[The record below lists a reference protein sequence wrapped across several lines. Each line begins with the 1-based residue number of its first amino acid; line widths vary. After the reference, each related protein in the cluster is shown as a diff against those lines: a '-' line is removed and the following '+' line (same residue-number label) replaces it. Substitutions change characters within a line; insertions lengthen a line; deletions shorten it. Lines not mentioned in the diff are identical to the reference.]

1 MKEVQLNVKHEV
13 DIVLELFSDPDFAL
27 PRIIPGYESH
37 TGRSPFQVIGVL
49 GMYPYIMEGRIFR
62 GSVIKYVFTFIDG
75 LKGSGF
81 IEISH
86 LGNTLKFLAD
96 YDGDAKTLFES
107 SFEKVIK
114 KLSKTIDEDIR
125 LERIKRKI

>member
-1 MKEVQLNVKHEV
+1 LKELLLNVKHEV
-13 DIVLELFSDPDFAL
+13 DVVLELFSDPDFAL
-27 PRIIPGYESH
+27 PRIIPGYGSH
-37 TGRSPFQVIGVL
+37 TGRSPFQVVGVL
-49 GMYPYIMEGRIFR
+49 GMYPYMMEGRIFK
-62 GSVIKYVFTFIDG
+62 GSVIKYIFTFIDG

-81 IEISH
+81 IEISRA
-86 LGNTLKFLAD
+86 GSSLKFLAD

-114 KLSKTIDEDIR
+114 KLSKTIDEDVR